1 MGVFARMSGVFIS
14 YRRDDTSGESDHLA
28 ADLSRALGRDEVF
41 IDIDAI
47 APGVDFAEHIDSS
60 LKTCGLV
67 LVMIGKDWLSVK
79 DAEGRRRIELEGD
92 FVRMEVAKAL
102 ARTDVRVVP
111 VLVDGAQMP
120 SAAELPPDLARLAR
134 INAFQL
140 SSSRW
145 RYDVDLIVGLATAG
159 SVRGAVRR
167 IPPVIKFGVPAAA
180 LAAAIAVVV
189 VLVAGGGDDG
199 AGASADPKR
208 VVLSPATV
216 PPVRDECSQQLQI
229 GVDGTAGP
237 LTCTGDDINQLAW
250 QYYAGH
256 FDSLTLTLGPNAD
269 PVQVGNALCND
280 LNNSTFPIAGQIYE
294 IGVLYYGWN
303 FGIDPRPQGAGGV
316 SNC

>member
-1 MGVFARMSGVFIS
+1 MSGVFIS

-28 ADLSRALGRDEVF
+28 ADLGRALGKDEVF

-67 LVMIGKDWLSVK
+67 LVMIGKDWLSIK
-79 DAEGRRRIELEGD
+79 DAQGRRRIELSDD
-92 FVRMEVAKAL
+92 FVHMEVAKAL

-111 VLVDGAQMP
+111 VLVDGAAMP

-145 RYDVDLIVGLATAG
+145 RYDVDQIVGLATAG

-167 IPPVIKFGVPAAA
+167 IPPAIKFGVPAAA
-180 LAAAIAVVV
+180 LAAAIAVLVV
-189 VLVAGGGDDG
+189 VVTGGGDSTGGGGDVN
-199 AGASADPKR
+199 PKR

-216 PPVRDECSQQLQI
+216 PPVHDECSKQLQI
-229 GVDGTAGP
+229 GADGTAGP
-237 LTCTGDDINQLAW
+237 LTCSGNDINQLAW

-269 PVQVGNALCND
+269 PIQVGNALCRD
-280 LNNSTFPIAGQIYE
+280 LDNATIPIVGQIYE

-303 FGIDPRPQGAGGV
+303 FGIDPRPEGAGGA
-316 SNC
+316 SRC

>member
-1 MGVFARMSGVFIS
+1 MTGVFIS

-28 ADLSRALGRDEVF
+28 ADLSRTLGRDEVF

-47 APGVDFAEHIDSS
+47 APGVDFAEHIDGA
-60 LKTCGLV
+60 LRTCGLV
-67 LVMIGKDWLSVK
+67 LVMIGKEWLSIK
-79 DAEGRRRIELEGD
+79 DAQGRRRIELEDD
-92 FVRMEVAKAL
+92 FVHMEVAKAL

-111 VLVDGAQMP
+111 VLVDGAAMP

-145 RYDVDLIVGLATAG
+145 RYDVDQIVGLATLG

-167 IPPVIKFGVPAAA
+167 LPPAIKFGLPAAL

-189 VLVAGGGDDG
+189 VVVTGGSDG
-199 AGASADPKR
+199 SGGAIVDPKR

-216 PPVRDECSQQLQI
+216 PPARDECSQQLQI
-229 GVDGTAGP
+229 GADGTAGP

-250 QYYAGH
+250 QYYAGKLG
-256 FDSLTLTLGPNAD
+256 SLTLTLGPNAD
-269 PVQVGNALCND
+269 PEQVAHALCTD
-280 LNNSTFPIAGQIYE
+280 LGTTTFPIVGQIYE

-303 FGIDPRPQGAGGV
+303 FGIDPRPEEAGGI
-316 SNC
+316 SRC